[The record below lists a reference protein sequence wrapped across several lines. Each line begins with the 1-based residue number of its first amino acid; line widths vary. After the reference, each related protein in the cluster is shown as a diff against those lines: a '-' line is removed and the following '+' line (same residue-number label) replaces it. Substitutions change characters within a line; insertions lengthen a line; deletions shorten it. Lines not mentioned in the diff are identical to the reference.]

1 LYLLLK
7 KGGYKMKS
15 AESTK
20 KLVKEKYGEI
30 ARKASQESNCG
41 CGCSCEPD
49 RDYSV
54 FSDSYQS
61 MEGYLAE
68 ADLGL
73 GCGLPTEF
81 AAIKAGDTV
90 VDLGSG
96 AGNDVFIARRLTGD
110 SGRVIGID
118 MTPEMIQKAQ
128 ENNRKLGYQNVD
140 FRLGEIENLPVFDQT
155 ADVVISNCVLNL
167 VPDKEQA
174 FREIYRILKVGGHF
188 CISDV
193 VIKGNLPEKLQ
204 ESAEMYAGCVAGA
217 LPQDDYLE
225 IINQTGFTEVEIK
238 KSKQIDLPDKVLR
251 EFLSSTEITDF
262 RKSGTGIFSITVTG
276 YRS

>member
-1 LYLLLK
+1 
-7 KGGYKMKS
+7 MKS

-30 ARKASQESNCG
+30 ARKASQKSC
-41 CGCSCEPD
+41 CSCDCSSEPD

-54 FSDSYQS
+54 ISDSYQS
-61 MEGYLAE
+61 MEGYVAE

-81 AAIKAGDTV
+81 AAIKTGDTV

-110 SGRVIGID
+110 AGRVIGID
-118 MTPEMIQKAQ
+118 MTPEMILKAQ

-140 FRLGEIENLPVFDQT
+140 FRLGEIEKLPVPDHT
-155 ADVVISNCVLNL
+155 TDVVISNCVLNL
-167 VPDKEQA
+167 VPDKEKA
-174 FREIYRILKVGGHF
+174 FREVFRILRTGGHF

-193 VIKGNLPEKLQ
+193 VIKGKLPKKLQ
-204 ESAEMYAGCVAGA
+204 ESAEMYTGCVAGA
-217 LPQDDYLE
+217 LQQDQYLE
-225 IINQTGFTEVEIK
+225 IINKAGFSKVEIRK
-238 KSKQIDLPDKVLR
+238 IKQIELPDEVLK
-251 EFLSSTEITDF
+251 EFLSSKEITDF
-262 RKSGTGIFSITVTG
+262 RKGGTGIYSITVTG
-276 YRS
+276 YKF

>member
-1 LYLLLK
+1 
-7 KGGYKMKS
+7 MKNS
-15 AESTK
+15 EDTK
-20 KLVKEKYGEI
+20 RMVKEKYGQI
-30 ARKASQESNCG
+30 ARKAAEESSCG

-61 MEGYLAE
+61 MEGYIAE

-96 AGNDVFIARRLTGD
+96 AGNDVFIARRLAGD

-118 MTPEMIQKAQ
+118 MTPEMILKAQ

-140 FRLGEIENLPVFDQT
+140 FRLGEIEKLPVTDQT
-155 ADVVISNCVLNL
+155 TEVVISNCVLNL

-174 FREIYRILKVGGHF
+174 FREIYRILKPGGHF

-193 VIKGNLPEKLQ
+193 VIKGKLPQKLQ

-217 LPQDDYLE
+217 LQQDEYLG
-225 IINQTGFTEVEIK
+225 IINRTGFKNVEVR
-238 KSKQIDLPDKVLR
+238 KSKPIDLPDEVLK
-251 EFLSSTEITDF
+251 EFLSSREIVDF

-276 YRS
+276 YKS

>member
-1 LYLLLK
+1 
-7 KGGYKMKS
+7 MKN
-15 AESTK
+15 AENTK
-20 KLVKEKYGEI
+20 KMVKEKYGQI
-30 ARKASQESNCG
+30 ARKASQENSCG

-54 FSDSYQS
+54 FSDSYQN
-61 MEGYLAE
+61 MEGYIAE

-96 AGNDVFIARRLTGD
+96 AGNDVFIARRLAGD

-118 MTPEMIQKAQ
+118 MTPEMILKAQ

-140 FRLGEIENLPVFDQT
+140 FRLGEIEKLPVPDQ
-155 ADVVISNCVLNL
+155 AAEVVISNCVLNL

-174 FREIYRILKVGGHF
+174 FREIYRILKAGGHF
-188 CISDV
+188 CLSDV
-193 VIKGNLPEKLQ
+193 VIKGKLPKKLQ

-217 LPQDDYLE
+217 LQQDDYLE
-225 IINQTGFTEVEIK
+225 IINQTGFNEVEIK
-238 KSKQIDLPDKVLR
+238 KSKQIDLPDEVLR
-251 EFLSSTEITDF
+251 EFLNSKEITDF

-276 YRS
+276 YKS

>member
-1 LYLLLK
+1 
-7 KGGYKMKS
+7 MKNS
-15 AESTK
+15 ENTK

-30 ARKASQESNCG
+30 ARKASQKSGCD
-41 CGCSCEPD
+41 CGCSSEPD

-54 FSDSYQS
+54 FSDSYQN
-61 MEGYLAE
+61 MKGYVAE

-96 AGNDVFIARRLTGD
+96 AGNDVFIARRLAGD

-118 MTPEMIQKAQ
+118 MTPEMILKAQ

-140 FRLGEIENLPVFDQT
+140 FRLGEIEKLPVPDQT
-155 ADVVISNCVLNL
+155 AEVVISNCVLNL
-167 VPDKEQA
+167 VPDKKKA
-174 FREIYRILKVGGHF
+174 FQEVFRILKEGGHF

-217 LPQDDYLE
+217 LQQDNYLE
-225 IINQTGFTEVEIK
+225 IINQTGFTDVEIK
-238 KSKQIDLPDKVLR
+238 KSKQIELPDEVLR
-251 EFLSSTEITDF
+251 EFLSGKEITDF

-276 YRS
+276 YKS

>member
-1 LYLLLK
+1 
-7 KGGYKMKS
+7 MKNS
-15 AESTK
+15 ENTK

-30 ARKASQESNCG
+30 ARKASQKSGCG
-41 CGCSCEPD
+41 CGCSSESD

-54 FSDSYQS
+54 FSDSYQN
-61 MEGYLAE
+61 MKGYVAE

-118 MTPEMIQKAQ
+118 MTPEMILKAQ
-128 ENNRKLGYQNVD
+128 ENNRTLGYQNVD
-140 FRLGEIENLPVFDQT
+140 FRLGEIEKLPVPDQA

-167 VPDKEQA
+167 VPDKAKA
-174 FREIYRILKVGGHF
+174 FREVFRILKSGGHF

-193 VIKGNLPEKLQ
+193 VINGNLPEILQ

-217 LPQDDYLE
+217 LQQDDYLK

-238 KSKQIDLPDKVLR
+238 KSKQIDLPDEVLR
-251 EFLSSTEITDF
+251 EFLSSKEITDF

-276 YRS
+276 HKS